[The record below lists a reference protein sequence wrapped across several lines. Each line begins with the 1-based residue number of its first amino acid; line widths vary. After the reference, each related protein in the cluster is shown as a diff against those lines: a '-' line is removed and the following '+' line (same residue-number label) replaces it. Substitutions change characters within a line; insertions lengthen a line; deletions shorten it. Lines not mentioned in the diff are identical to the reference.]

1 MSLGK
6 NTKCDLSAGTAIL
19 DIEKLTKQVELHFYS
34 IIDKIRQKAS
44 DIQYDTL
51 KVEDRKN
58 SVSSMSSTGA
68 DNFIRLSKDL
78 AETTELLNTLYNTKD
93 RKISIE

>member
-6 NTKCDLSAGTAIL
+6 NTKCDLSAGTAKL
-19 DIEKLTKQVELHFYS
+19 DIEKLTKQVEIHFYS

-51 KVEDRKN
+51 KIEDRKN
-58 SVSSMSSTGA
+58 NVSSMSSTGA
-68 DNFIRLSKDL
+68 DEFIQLSSNL
-78 AETTELLNTLYNTKD
+78 AETTELLHTLYNSKE
-93 RKISIE
+93 REISIV